1 MENTMHRQA
10 IAEYVGTLGAT
21 NCQFVASQ
29 SLVPEERIRGY
40 CYENKCGCYQRH
52 LTCPPNTGTVQ
63 EVKERLKPFKTGILI
78 QYSKDIDVRNDK
90 DGLRE
95 TKLKLH
101 HIILETERYLKEE
114 MGTDNVWGMIGGN
127 CAWCDE
133 CAGYRDG
140 PCTYPDKA
148 RVSMEALAIDVMALL
163 EKLGLD
169 TGFYDDKITW
179 TGIVL
184 LDRDI

>member
-1 MENTMHRQA
+1 MENTMNRQA
-10 IAEYVGTLGAT
+10 IAEYVGKLGAT
-21 NCQFVASQ
+21 KCQFVASQ
-29 SLVPEERIRGY
+29 SLVPEERIRRY

-101 HIILETERYLKEE
+101 HIVLETERYLKEE